1 MQLSR
6 PHMKWCNVMI
16 ICSLAPNE
24 HVNDMA
30 MQMGKTNLLNQVP
43 VGSKLLGKHN
53 SETEEFLWEILDL
66 QLCNAIVTCPFA
78 PNGLARGPKPFISGI
93 SGVHIRWNAYLW
105 NR

>member
-1 MQLSR
+1 MRGWVQTLQNPNLWNHYTGFEAENSMQLSR
-6 PHMKWCNVMI
+6 PDMTWCNFMV
-16 ICSLAPNE
+16 ICSFAPNG

-66 QLCNAIVTCPFA
+66 QLCNAIVYLPFCP
-78 PNGLARGPKPFISGI
+78 
-93 SGVHIRWNAYLW
+93 
-105 NR
+105 